1 MRQTLPLAWVIALVI
16 MAGDRLASAQSST
29 NDPAALVLEANTC
42 ARRLHEVYGEAAR
55 IDDKTPPDQPELI
68 DCIHSRVLK
77 IKGLLELTE
86 IAQKDIQK
94 ALKRDETNAIGE
106 YASNVKICCAR
117 AEKLL
122 VEAQGCSTSVALQ
135 AAPTNAPPA
144 VVTNASTNVNIKITP
159 RTTVPL
165 AMRHPVVRTD
175 QTCLHH
181 EQFAGILARAMDLK
195 LVEKATPDEFIKAL
209 ARLAVEPLGGWQLGR
224 CVTVDDVYV
233 ACARAMNLKVKN
245 SQDPLS
251 YGQALRDEGL
261 GVDTLL
267 PERDPKL
274 DPPYVV
280 DSEVREFLATGY
292 AAPLPSSR
300 RLAPD

>member
-1 MRQTLPLAWVIALVI
+1 MRQTLQLAWVLALAI
-16 MAGDRLASAQSST
+16 MAGDRLANAQLST
-29 NDPAALVLEANTC
+29 NDPAALVLEASTC
-42 ARRLHEVYGEAAR
+42 ARRLHELYDEAAK
-55 IDDKTPPDQPELI
+55 IEDKTSPDQPALM

-94 ALKRDETNAIGE
+94 ALKRDETGTVQESAN
-106 YASNVKICCAR
+106 NVKICCAR

-122 VEAQGCSTSVALQ
+122 VEAQGCSTNAALR

-144 VVTNASTNVNIKITP
+144 VVTNASTSVKMKITP
-159 RTTVPL
+159 RARGPL
-165 AMRHPVVRTD
+165 ATRHPAVRTD

-181 EQFAGILARAMDLK
+181 EQFAAMLARAMDLK

-233 ACARAMNLKVKN
+233 ACARAMNLKVKDPQN
-245 SQDPLS
+245 PLS

-267 PERDPKL
+267 PERDPQL

-280 DSEVREFLATGY
+280 DSEVREFLTTGY
-292 AAPLPSSR
+292 AAPLPSAR